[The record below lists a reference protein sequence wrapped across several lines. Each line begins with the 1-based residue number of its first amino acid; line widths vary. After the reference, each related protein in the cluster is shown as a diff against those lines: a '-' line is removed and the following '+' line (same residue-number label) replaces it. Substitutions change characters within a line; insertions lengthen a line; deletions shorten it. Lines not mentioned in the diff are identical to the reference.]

1 MSQRQTNKLT
11 ATAVRNAKPRDRTYR
26 LADGGGLYLEVTP
39 SGGKYWRLK
48 YRFHGKEKRLAI
60 GVYGSKDGEVSL
72 AQARDERD
80 KAKKLLAQGSDPS
93 TVKRIAKLEGKA
105 GVANTF
111 RAVATEW
118 LEEVHKHNVV
128 PTHYS
133 KNKSRLERDVYPYL
147 GSRPVADITP
157 LELLEC
163 LRKVEKRGHL
173 ETAIRIKTV
182 VGQVIRYAVT
192 TGRADRDPTT
202 DLRGALRQPTV
213 SHYAAITDPEE
224 LTGLLRAIDG
234 YRGQPVTIAALKL
247 ATLLFVRPGELR
259 HADWKDFDLNEAT
272 WSFLPSKNSPPLIVP
287 LPRQA
292 VVILRELY
300 PLTGRGHFVLP
311 GLRSSKRPMSENTM
325 KGALDSMGYKGR
337 QTAHGFRATARTII
351 AERLDY
357 PEHYVEQQLA
367 HKVRDANGRAYNRT
381 KFLDQR
387 REMLQTWA
395 NYLDELRE
403 GLDNAE
409 QYRHGK
415 NDEALRKAAPA
426 AG

>member
-26 LADGGGLYLEVTP
+26 LADGGGLYLEVTTA
-39 SGGKYWRLK
+39 GGKYWRLK

-60 GVYGSKDGEVSL
+60 GVYGDKNGEVSL

-93 TVKRIAKLEGKA
+93 TIKRIAKLEGKV

-133 KNKSRLERDVYPYL
+133 KNKRRLERDVYPYL

-182 VGQVIRYAVT
+182 VGMVIRYAIT
-192 TGRADRDPTT
+192 TGRAERDPTT

-259 HADWKDFDLNEAT
+259 HADWKDFDLDEAT

-292 VVILRELY
+292 VTILRELY

-325 KGALDSMGYKGR
+325 KGALDSMGYKGK

-357 PEHYVEQQLA
+357 PEQYVEQQLA

-395 NYLDELRE
+395 NYLDELRQ
-403 GLDNAE
+403 GVNNAE

-415 NDEALRKAAPA
+415 GNESRRSAALAD
-426 AG
+426 G